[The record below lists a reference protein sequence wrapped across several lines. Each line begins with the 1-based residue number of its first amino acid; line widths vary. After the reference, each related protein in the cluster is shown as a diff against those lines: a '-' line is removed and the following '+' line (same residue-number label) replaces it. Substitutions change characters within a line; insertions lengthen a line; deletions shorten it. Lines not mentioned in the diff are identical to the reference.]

1 MNSTLLIINK
11 IINNMHIIIFYF
23 TLTECPDDLDGCHS
37 DSRGYA
43 SLMRL
48 TSDSDTDY
56 SRTKNFES
64 LLMASRVSTQ
74 LKVNAREYSGSDWL
88 VANADDNPL
97 SQKLWLRWFN
107 SESKLNI
114 IYLNDLYIYNNNCNF
129 IYRNIYLFTQYNY
142 KIYNIIL

>member
-11 IINNMHIIIFYF
+11 IINNMHIIIFYLI
-23 TLTECPDDLDGCHS
+23 LTECPDNLDGCHS

-48 TSDSDTDY
+48 TSDYDTDY